1 VLADAEGETVAAEEL
16 SASRPRFIP
25 SILALPRLLPR
36 LRSWYARYGLAL
48 GLTDAAAI
56 AAAVVAAY
64 LWRFGENLQVTVAGT
79 VHAYPLVAVLIG
91 LVWWVVLDARGS
103 RERCVI
109 GHGLDEYRLVISA
122 SLYAFGGVAIV
133 SYFLDAELSRG
144 FFLTLLPLG
153 TFLVLLGRWV
163 GRQILHRRRA
173 IGGAFTPT
181 LVVGSAREVR
191 EAVRDLQRNQHAGYR
206 PVAVALTPSDDN
218 AAIMATPEMSDLP
231 VIDLSSV
238 NRHVA
243 ESRVRAVVV
252 APGLTRARVRQLAW
266 ELENSLVRL
275 MFVPSLVDVAGP
287 RLSVH
292 QVQDLSLLSVDLPRY
307 SGWNHAIKRAF
318 DLAFSTVALILLAP
332 VLAVIAVLIKRED
345 GGPILFRQERIGLR
359 GEPFVVH
366 KFRTMCVDAESRID
380 AMIAA
385 AGGQALLFKVEDDPR
400 ITKIGKVL
408 RKYSLDE
415 LPQFWTVL
423 RGGMSVVGPRP
434 QVAREVAEYTDAAHR
449 RLLIKPGIT
458 GLWQVNGRSD
468 LSIEESIRL
477 DLRYV
482 ENWSLTGDLTIIAR
496 TIRVVLQSSGAY

>member
-1 VLADAEGETVAAEEL
+1 MAADESSALRARLIPASLDRSRL
-16 SASRPRFIP
+16 SES
-25 SILALPRLLPR
+25 
-36 LRSWYARYGLAL
+36 LRNWYTRYGLAL
-48 GLTDAAAI
+48 GITDAVAI
-56 AAAVVAAY
+56 TAAVVAAY
-64 LWRFGENLQVTVAGT
+64 LWRFGEDLQVTVAGST
-79 VHAYPLVAVLIG
+79 QAYPLVAALIG
-91 LVWWVVLDARGS
+91 LVWWAGLDARGS
-103 RERCVI
+103 RERRVI
-109 GHGLDEYRLVISA
+109 GHGLEEYRLVMSA
-122 SLYAFGGVAIV
+122 SLYTFGGVAIV
-133 SYFLDAELSRG
+133 SYFLGAELSRA
-144 FFLTLLPLG
+144 FFLILLPLG
-153 TFLVLLGRWV
+153 TFLLLLGRWS

-181 LVVGSAREVR
+181 VVVGSAREVR
-191 EAVRDLQRNQHAGYR
+191 DAVRDLRRNRHAGYR
-206 PVAVALTPSDDN
+206 PVAVALTPSN
-218 AAIMATPEMSDLP
+218 ANAEIMSTPEMADLP
-231 VIDLSSV
+231 VIDLASV
-238 NRHVA
+238 GRHAA
-243 ESRVRAVVV
+243 EHRVRAVVV
-252 APGLTRARVRQLAW
+252 APGLPRERVRQLAW
-266 ELENSLVRL
+266 ELENASVRL

-287 RLSVH
+287 RLAVH

-318 DLAFSTVALILLAP
+318 DLVFSTVALILLAP
-332 VLAVIAVLIKRED
+332 VLAVVAVLIKRED
-345 GGPILFRQERIGLR
+345 GGPVLFRQERIGLR

-385 AGGQALLFKVEDDPR
+385 AGGKALLFKVEDDPR

-423 RGGMSVVGPRP
+423 RGGMSIVGPRP

-468 LSIEESIRL
+468 LSIEDSIRL

-496 TIRVVLQSSGAY
+496 TIRVVLNSNGAY